1 MAYCGGVEEIFLET
15 KKNLSKIPGIS
26 KKIIDSLK
34 DKSYFERSE
43 KEISFLER
51 NEIKP
56 LFFLD
61 KDYPTRLKQ
70 CGDSPLMLYYKGN
83 VDLNQGKVVAVVGTR
98 TPTDEGKDICNK
110 FVEDLLPYN
119 VLILSGLAY
128 GIDTWSHNAAVK
140 NNMQTVAVLGNGLD
154 KIYPATNTRLARD
167 MIKNGGL
174 ISEFLSGTKPDRQNF
189 PMRNRIVAGMADA
202 VVVVESKDSGGSMI
216 TANLA
221 FGYNRDVFAFP
232 GRPIDVNSLGC
243 NNLIKSNTAQLIN
256 NAQDFVKAM
265 GWKRVEANKNV
276 QRALFVPLDDAEQVL
291 FNILNDG
298 ESHGIDSLCIDSGF
312 TMSKTSSVLLG
323 MEFKGLLKTLPGKR
337 YKLI

>member
-34 DKSYFERSE
+34 DKSYFERAE

-98 TPTDEGKDICNK
+98 TPTDEGKDICNR

-128 GIDTWSHNAAVK
+128 GIDTWSHHAAVK

-174 ISEFLSGTKPDRQNF
+174 ITEFLSGTKPDRQNF

-265 GWKRVEANKNV
+265 GWKSVEANKNV

>member
-1 MAYCGGVEEIFLET
+1 MEEIFLET

-34 DKSYFERSE
+34 DKTYFERAE
-43 KEISFLER
+43 KEISFIEK
-51 NEIKP
+51 NEVKP

-70 CGDSPLMLYYKGN
+70 CTDSPLLLYYKGN
-83 VDLNQGKVVAVVGTR
+83 VDLNQSKVVAVVGTR
-98 TPTDEGKDICNK
+98 TPTEEGKMLCEK
-110 FVEDLLPYN
+110 FVDELVPYN
-119 VLILSGLAY
+119 ILVLSGLAY
-128 GIDTWSHNAAVK
+128 GIDTWSHHTAVK

-154 KIYPATNTRLARD
+154 KVYPAVNTKLARE
-167 MIKNGGL
+167 MVKNGGL
-174 ISEFLSGTKPDRQNF
+174 ITEFISGTKPDRQNF

-202 VVVVESKDSGGSMI
+202 VVVVESKDSGGSII

-232 GRPIDVNSLGC
+232 GRPIDINSIGC
-243 NNLIKSNTAQLIN
+243 NNLIKLNTAQLIN
-256 NAQDFVKAM
+256 NANDMINAL
-265 GWKRVEANKNV
+265 GWKKSEQNKNV
-276 QRALFVPLDDAEQVL
+276 QRSLFVPLDGAEQSL
-291 FNILNDG
+291 FEILNDG

-312 TMSKTSSVLLG
+312 TMSKTSALLLG
-323 MEFKGLLKTLPGKR
+323 MEFKGVLKSLPGKR

>member
-34 DKSYFERSE
+34 DKTYFERAE
-43 KEISFLER
+43 KEISFIEK
-51 NEIKP
+51 NEVKP

-70 CGDSPLMLYYKGN
+70 CTDSPLLLYYKGN
-83 VDLNQGKVVAVVGTR
+83 VDLNQSKVVAVVGTR
-98 TPTDEGKDICNK
+98 TPTEEGKMLCEK
-110 FVEDLLPYN
+110 FVDELVPYN
-119 VLILSGLAY
+119 ILVLSGLAY
-128 GIDTWSHNAAVK
+128 GIDTWSHHTAVK

-154 KIYPATNTRLARD
+154 KVYPAVNTKLARE
-167 MIKNGGL
+167 MVKNGGL
-174 ISEFLSGTKPDRQNF
+174 ITEFISGTKPDRQNF

-202 VVVVESKDSGGSMI
+202 VVVVESKDSGGSII

-232 GRPIDVNSLGC
+232 GRPIDINSIGC
-243 NNLIKSNTAQLIN
+243 NNLIKLNTAQLIN
-256 NAQDFVKAM
+256 NANDMINAL
-265 GWKRVEANKNV
+265 GWKKSEQNKNV
-276 QRALFVPLDDAEQVL
+276 QRSLFVPLDGAEQSL
-291 FNILNDG
+291 FEILNDG

-312 TMSKTSSVLLG
+312 TMSKTSALLLG
-323 MEFKGLLKTLPGKR
+323 MEFKGVLKSLPGKR